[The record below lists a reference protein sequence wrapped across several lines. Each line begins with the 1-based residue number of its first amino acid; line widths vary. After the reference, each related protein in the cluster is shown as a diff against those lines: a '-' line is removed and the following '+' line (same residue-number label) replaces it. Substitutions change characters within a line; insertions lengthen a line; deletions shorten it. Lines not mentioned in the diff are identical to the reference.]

1 MAPSISERGTLVPP
15 SPIRKLVPL
24 ADEAKKRGTHVFHV
38 NIGQPD
44 IETPPEMLA
53 ALRNLKT
60 RVIHYTHSQGEP
72 SYIDALVR
80 YYAGCGIELRPEQIN
95 VTTGGSEAII
105 FAFTIALSPG
115 EEVIIPEP
123 FYTNYIGFSVMAG
136 VTIRPLTTSVEDGFR
151 LPPRERIE
159 ALVGPRTRA
168 ILLCNPN
175 NPTGT
180 VYTAEEIE
188 AVAAICRERDL
199 WLLTDEVYREFT
211 YDGCKHISA
220 LSLAGMEERTIMMDS
235 VSKRYSLCGARVGCL
250 VSRNPEVM
258 SAALRLGQARLCS
271 PLVDQLVA
279 RAALDLPEN
288 YFEVTVA
295 EYRRRRDAVFDELS
309 KIEGVVTNRP
319 CGAFYNIARLPVD
332 DADRFCRWLLTDFE
346 HEGQTV
352 MLAPG
357 NGFYATEGLGASEV
371 RVAYVLKVEEMRR
384 SMELLRIALEKYGA

>member
-1 MAPSISERGTLVPP
+1 MSPSISERGTLVPP

-24 ADEAKKRGTHVFHV
+24 ADQAKKRGAHVFHV

-44 IETPPEMLA
+44 VETPPEMLA

-80 YYAGCGIELRPEQIN
+80 YYASCGIALRPEQIN

-105 FAFTIALSPG
+105 FAFIIALGPG

-136 VTIRPLTTSVEDGFR
+136 VKIRPLTTSVEDGFR

-180 VYTAEEIE
+180 VYTAEEID
-188 AVAAICRERDL
+188 AVASICRERDL

-211 YDGCKHISA
+211 YDGCRHISA
-220 LSLAGMEERTIMMDS
+220 LSLAGMEDRTIMMDS

-279 RAALDLPEN
+279 RAALDLPDD

-295 EYRRRRDAVFDELS
+295 EYRRRRDAVFEELS
-309 KIEGVVTNRP
+309 KIDGVVTNRP
-319 CGAFYNIARLPVD
+319 CGAFYNIARLPVE
-332 DADRFCRWLLTDFE
+332 DADRFCSWLLTDFE

-357 NGFYATEGLGASEV
+357 NGFYATEGLGKSEV

-384 SMELLRIALEKYGA
+384 SMELLRVALERYPG

>member
-1 MAPSISERGTLVPP
+1 MSPAISGRGAIVPP
-15 SPIRKLVPL
+15 SPIRKLVPF
-24 ADEAKKRGTHVFHV
+24 ADQAKQRGIHVFHV

-44 IETPPEMLA
+44 VETPPQMLA
-53 ALRNLKT
+53 VLRDLDV

-72 SYIDALVR
+72 SYVDALVQ
-80 YYAGCGIELRPEQIN
+80 YYRSCGIELARDQIN

-105 FAFTIALSPG
+105 FAFIIALNPG

-136 VTIRPLTTSVEDGFR
+136 VTIRPLTTRVEDGFR
-151 LPPRERIE
+151 LPPPEE
-159 ALVGPRTRA
+159 LAELVGDKTRA

-180 VYTAEEIE
+180 VYTAAEID
-188 AVAAICRERDL
+188 AVAAICREHDL

-211 YDGCKHISA
+211 YDGREHISA
-220 LSLAGMEERTIMMDS
+220 LGLAGMEERTIVMDS

-258 SAALRLGQARLCS
+258 DSCLKLSQARLCS
-271 PLVDQLVA
+271 PLVDQLVSK
-279 RAALDLPEN
+279 AALELPDN

-295 EYRRRRDAVFDELS
+295 EYRRRRDAVYDELS
-309 KIEGVVTNRP
+309 RIPGVVTNRP
-319 CGAFYNIARLPVD
+319 SGAFYNIARLPVE
-332 DADRFCRWLLTDFE
+332 DADHFCSWLLTDFE

-357 NGFYATEGLGASEV
+357 AGFYATDGLGRSEV
-371 RVAYVLKVEEMRR
+371 RIAYVLNVEEMRR
-384 SMELLRIALEKYGA
+384 SMELLRLGLERYSA